1 MVKKVFNFHIFYG
14 SLSFKGS
21 LGGANYPHP
30 ILMEGGGVV
39 VAEKRGLRK
48 TDVGLLKTAL
58 MSTTS
63 WAGQLDQITF

>member
-14 SLSFKGS
+14 SLSFKGP

-30 ILMEGGGVV
+30 ILMGGWGV
-39 VAEKRGLRK
+39 VAEKRSLRK

>member
-14 SLSFKGS
+14 SLSFKGP

-30 ILMEGGGVV
+30 ILMGGGGV
-39 VAEKRGLRK
+39 VAEKRSLRK

-63 WAGQLDQITF
+63 WAGPLDQITF